1 MRRRGPTPWPRFA
14 LLGLGMSVLV
24 VGIAGGLLRLGWP
37 LPVPLAAAWH
47 GPLMLCGFFGVVIGL
62 ERAVAVGQAWA
73 YGSPVFSGLGAW
85 ALLAGQAQLGFA
97 GFALGSAVLLAATV
111 AAARRQPEPFMGVLA
126 LAVVAALFGQ
136 GLWWLG
142 APLRAGLLPAF
153 AFLVLT
159 ITAERLELS
168 RYVPR
173 PPQAGPLLAAIVLV
187 LLAALAL
194 PEPWDAHAFGLGLV
208 ALAAWLGAW
217 DLARNTVRQ
226 RGLPRFVA
234 VALLLGYVQLLAAG
248 LLLARC
254 GLQAGTASYDAALH
268 VLGLGFIFSMVF
280 GHAPVIAPAVL
291 RVQLRYHA
299 VLYLPLAVL
308 HASLL
313 LRGAGLA
320 LEQPALRR
328 QSGLVSAAA
337 IGSFV
342 LLLVLLNLFKRS
354 RRSH

>member
-1 MRRRGPTPWPRFA
+1 
-14 LLGLGMSVLV
+14 L
-24 VGIAGGLLRLGWP
+24 
-37 LPVPLAAAWH
+37 
-47 GPLMLCGFFGVVIGL
+47 
-62 ERAVAVGQAWA
+62 
-73 YGSPVFSGLGAW
+73 
-85 ALLAGQAQLGFA
+85 
-97 GFALGSAVLLAATV
+97 
-111 AAARRQPEPFMGVLA
+111 
-126 LAVVAALFGQ
+126 
-136 GLWWLG
+136 
-142 APLRAGLLPAF
+142 
-153 AFLVLT
+153 
-159 ITAERLELS
+159 
-168 RYVPR
+168 
-173 PPQAGPLLAAIVLV
+173 
-187 LLAALAL
+187 
-194 PEPWDAHAFGLGLV
+194 
-208 ALAAWLGAW
+208 
-217 DLARNTVRQ
+217 RQ

-268 VLGLGFIFSMVF
+268 ALGLGFIFSMVF

-313 LRGAGLA
+313 LRGLSLA